1 MKRVLNELLA
11 RTRPNIHT
19 FPCVLAAA
27 VTLVATLAGGWTAAA
42 GALTGGNGTDG
53 TRGSTEPADESAERI
68 EDAGDFTGMGGSNAG
83 LPSERP
89 GESVEDQATAPELF
103 YTVYRVK
110 KGDMVG
116 KIAEEHGVSQDSI
129 ISLNKLRNTRTLQI
143 GMLLKI
149 PSITGILYTTK
160 KGDTPESISDKYR
173 ISLEKVALV
182 NGITDN
188 EIQVGARIFLPDAK
202 LDWVTI
208 QEINGDLFRKPLRG
222 GYYVSSRYGWRNN
235 PFSGTRTFHNG
246 VDMATSPGRPVF
258 AALDGT
264 VVQTGYDVTF
274 GNFVVVA
281 HHSGYQTMYAH
292 LSAIYVARGNRVTQ
306 STKIGAVGNTGQST
320 GPHLHFTV
328 YKNRSTLNPSSLWN

>member
-1 MKRVLNELLA
+1 MKRVLTELFARKRLTIHSLPCALA
-11 RTRPNIHT
+11 
-19 FPCVLAAA
+19 FLLVLIATTTGGWAAA
-27 VTLVATLAGGWTAAA
+27 ADYLAGRSQIETAATA
-42 GALTGGNGTDG
+42 SLSEDGEERVEGT
-53 TRGSTEPADESAERI
+53 E
-68 EDAGDFTGMGGSNAG
+68 DFTGMGGSNAG

-89 GESVEDQATAPELF
+89 GESEGERDAMPELF

-110 KGDMVG
+110 KGDIVG
-116 KIAEEHGVSQDSI
+116 KIASEHGVSQDSI

-149 PSITGILYTTK
+149 PSITGILYTAK

-173 ISLEKVALV
+173 VSLEKVALV

-188 EIQVGARIFLPDAK
+188 EIQAGSKIFLPDAK
-202 LDWVTI
+202 LDWITI

-246 VDMATSPGRPVF
+246 VDMATSPGRAVH

-274 GNFVVVA
+274 GNFIVIA

-292 LSAIYVARGNRVTQ
+292 LSAIYVARGKRVTQ
-306 STKIGAVGNTGQST
+306 GSKIGAVGNTGQST

-328 YKNRSTLNPSSLWN
+328 YKNRSTLNPASLWN